1 MKNIINQI
9 FNRKVFRQIGDAVIF
24 IDLLFASFLLAIA
37 IAGIGLFNAV
47 NYGFQYSFF
56 EFLFFIPFIVLVAL
70 FISKWHTPKSNWE
83 DLDRWSKLN
92 YLKGLKSINDTQ
104 LRIMEEL
111 SEEFIFEYGLSIEQV
126 KMKWYNR
133 FQPFV
138 LLIGVLILYFIFT

>member
-37 IAGIGLFNAV
+37 IAGTGLLNAV
-47 NYGFQYSFF
+47 KYGFQYSFF
-56 EFLFFIPFIVLVAL
+56 EFLFFIPFISLVVLFV
-70 FISKWHTPKSNWE
+70 IKWHNPKTDWE

-92 YLKGLKSINDTQ
+92 YLKSLKSINDTQ
-104 LRIMEEL
+104 LKIMEEL
-111 SEEFIFEYGLSIEQV
+111 SEEFIFKYGLSIEQV

-133 FQPFV
+133 FQPFILLIEV
-138 LLIGVLILYFIFT
+138 LLLYFIFK